1 MADYRVEDLLMIER
15 WRMWSAMAF
24 IKSGGTLFPTR
35 PPRLPTSRTA
45 VSWALTALEALGTTA
60 SPADSAIRG
69 RISRL

>member
-35 PPRLPTSRTA
+35 PPA
-45 VSWALTALEALGTTA
+45 VANF
-60 SPADSAIRG
+60 P
-69 RISRL
+69 

>member
-35 PPRLPTSRTA
+35 PPAVANFPDCGFWPTDSFASARQ
-45 VSWALTALEALGTTA
+45 SAL
-60 SPADSAIRG
+60 
-69 RISRL
+69 